1 MSLLVVSAS
10 LARAISGRTRPE
22 REPSRCAPKPF
33 RFGRRRTLKEES
45 VLPGPIENRG
55 KRSSSEGNGGKYIRV
70 LLELCA
76 LREAGRGCKSSPE

>member
-55 KRSSSEGNGGKYIRV
+55 KRSSSEGNRRKIYSCTAG
-70 LLELCA
+70 A
-76 LREAGRGCKSSPE
+76 LRTPRGWTGM